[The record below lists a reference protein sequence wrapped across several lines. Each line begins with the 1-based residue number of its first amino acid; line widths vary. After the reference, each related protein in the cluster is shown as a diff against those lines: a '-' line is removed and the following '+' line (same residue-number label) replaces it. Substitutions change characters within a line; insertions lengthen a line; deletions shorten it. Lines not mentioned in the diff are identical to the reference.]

1 VSPSST
7 PLHLN
12 ILIVEGKLRRPVGE
26 IPRDQQWVGIWWHS
40 SEQLLLILQSTKGL
54 TANEGVIDSD
64 LWHSEEW
71 GMALPILK
79 ADPAQEYFAV
89 PRGRVVYDEE
99 GKRGVI
105 YHGNETLDP
114 QLKIIAR
121 ACGYRDWTAVLDNH
135 YLMGAAADA
144 LFWDEE
150 AFY

>member
-12 ILIVEGKLRRPVGE
+12 ILIVEGELRRPVVK
-26 IPRDQQWVGIWWHS
+26 IPRNQRWVGIWWHS
-40 SEQLLLILQSTKGL
+40 SEQLLLILQPTKEL
-54 TANEGVIDSD
+54 TENEGVIDSD

-71 GMALPILK
+71 GLALSILN
-79 ADPAQEYFAV
+79 ADPAQQYFEI
-89 PRGRVVYDEE
+89 PRGRVVYDVL
-99 GKRGVI
+99 GSRGVI
-105 YHGNETLDP
+105 YHGNETKDS
-114 QLKIIAR
+114 QLKVIAR